1 LGLARKQHSDPSFLD
16 GIDAANWQTSNLRLL
31 RPHVL
36 GSPAER
42 HQGAPGILVSGGGLR
57 PQLLHPVQQLPRVRR
72 PLARPRQDHRDDD
85 GRVRVRRLV
94 RRPVPGGGT
103 RHLPSHLPDVH
114 HPDQHRLDEPDGGA
128 GRQRH
133 PDLADGE
140 PRQEAGEAGGLLGTV
155 GEGPDVETL
164 PGAARSP
171 DRQEASREELH
182 RDQVRVGDVDEVP
195 PLEEALLQAYR

>member
-1 LGLARKQHSDPSFLD
+1 MSSVVGEPILSPQVLLAFLCLVVGFALSFS
-16 GIDAANWQTSNLRLL
+16 IQFS
-31 RPHVL
+31 
-36 GSPAER
+36 SC
-42 HQGAPGILVSGGGLR
+42 
-57 PQLLHPVQQLPRVRR
+57 PRVRR

-85 GRVRVRRLV
+85 GRVRVRRFV
-94 RRPVPGGGT
+94 RRPVPRGGT
-103 RHLPSHLPDVH
+103 RHLQSHLLDVH
-114 HPDQHRLDEPDGGA
+114 HFDQYRLDEPDGGA

-155 GEGPDVETL
+155 GEGLDVEAL
-164 PGAARSP
+164 QRAARSP
-171 DRQEASREELH
+171 DREEASREELH